1 MPMNALDH
9 LQHRIAYHFRDLG
22 LLRQALT
29 HRSAAALHN
38 ERLEFLGDAALNFVV
53 AARLYSR
60 FPRGSEGDLSRMR
73 ARLVREETLA
83 QVAEAI
89 VVADALI
96 LGAGELRSGGSRRA
110 SIRADAVE
118 AIIGAAYLD
127 GGMAAAEA
135 IVDHLIVPLITDTL
149 GAEELRDPK
158 TRLQEFLQG
167 KGRAL
172 PSYELVEE
180 KGQAHERR
188 FVARCSVEGMP
199 ATEAEDSSRR
209 KAEQGAAQLMLAQL
223 QNQLGG
229 QRHVG

>member
-1 MPMNALDH
+1 MNMLDR
-9 LQHRIAYHFRDLG
+9 LQDRIAYRFQDLA

-53 AARLYSR
+53 AARLYER
-60 FPRGSEGDLSRMR
+60 FPKVSEGDLSRMR

-83 QVAEAI
+83 QVAESI
-89 VVADALI
+89 SVADALI
-96 LGAGELRSGGSRRA
+96 LGAGELRSGGARRV

-118 AIIGAAYLD
+118 AILGAAYLD
-127 GGMAAAEA
+127 GGFAAAET
-135 IVDHLIVPLITDTL
+135 IVDHLIVPLITDAL

-158 TRLQEFLQG
+158 TRLQELLQG

-172 PSYELVEE
+172 PFYELIEE

-188 FVARCSVEGMP
+188 FVARCSVDGT
-199 ATEAEDSSRR
+199 ASTEAEDSSRR
-209 KAEQGAAQLMLAQL
+209 KAEQQAAQLMLDQL
-223 QNQLGG
+223 QGLLST

>member
-1 MPMNALDH
+1 
-9 LQHRIAYHFRDLG
+9 
-22 LLRQALT
+22 
-29 HRSAAALHN
+29 
-38 ERLEFLGDAALNFVV
+38 
-53 AARLYSR
+53 
-60 FPRGSEGDLSRMR
+60 
-73 ARLVREETLA
+73 
-83 QVAEAI
+83 
-89 VVADALI
+89 
-96 LGAGELRSGGSRRA
+96 
-110 SIRADAVE
+110 
-118 AIIGAAYLD
+118 
-127 GGMAAAEA
+127 
-135 IVDHLIVPLITDTL
+135 L

-223 QNQLGG
+223 QNRLGD